1 MTAPPFLC
9 SRVAS
14 SGAAVPGRARG
25 RVKIMAAILEARN
38 VTKDF
43 PGVRALDNVSFL
55 LGESQ
60 IHALCGENG
69 AGKSTF
75 INALSGYFPSSSY
88 SGEILI
94 RSEKKSFSTINEA
107 EAAGIAVIHQ
117 ELNLFPELSVAE
129 NIFMGHEVARAG
141 ILDWSEMYSKAG
153 EWIAKLRLDGVQ
165 PTTRVKDLGIGKQ
178 QLIEI
183 ARVLRLP
190 HMKILILDEPT
201 ASLTDSETD
210 LLLDILR
217 ELKREGIACIYIS
230 HKIDEVMEIADH
242 VTVLRDGKTV
252 GGGPIGKL
260 GRKDIV
266 RMMVGREITEF
277 FPKERHV
284 EPGTVVMEVK
294 NYTVTDWT
302 TGKPIVRNAAFK
314 LYKGEVLG
322 LFGLVGA
329 GRTELV
335 SSLYGSPP
343 GKASGEVFIDG
354 VKAGFD
360 SPRGALR
367 NGLAYVTEDRKTQG
381 IIPTMSVRENTSIAF
396 LDQFA
401 RFIGIDE
408 SREMVRVQSS
418 VSSFMIKTPTL
429 ATRIINL
436 SGGNQQKVLLA
447 RSLLA
452 TIRILVMDEPTR
464 GIDVGAKQ
472 EIYGIMNSL
481 VARGVSIIM
490 VSSELP
496 EVLGM
501 CDRILVMCRG
511 EITGEFDNA
520 KNDVTSEKIM
530 ICATGTGVEE

>member
-1 MTAPPFLC
+1 M
-9 SRVAS
+9 
-14 SGAAVPGRARG
+14 RARAGG
-25 RVKIMAAILEARN
+25 REKRQTMAAILEARN
-38 VTKDF
+38 ITKDF
-43 PGVRALDNVSFL
+43 PGVRALHNVSFFL
-55 LGESQ
+55 EDRQ

-75 INALSGYFPSSSY
+75 INVLSGYFPSSSY
-88 SGEILI
+88 GGEI
-94 RSEKKSFSTINEA
+94 RVRGEKKSFSTINEA

-141 ILDWSEMYSKAG
+141 ILDWNEMYSRAA
-153 EWIAKLRLDGVQ
+153 EWIGKLRLDGVL

-190 HMKILILDEPT
+190 HMKMLILDEPT
-201 ASLTDSETD
+201 ASLTDAETD

-217 ELKREGIACIYIS
+217 QLKREGIACIYIS

-252 GGGPIGKL
+252 GGGPIGEL
-260 GRKDIV
+260 TRKEIV
-266 RMMVGREITEF
+266 RLMVGREITEL

-284 EPGTVVMEVK
+284 DTATCLMEVK
-294 NYTVTDWT
+294 NYSVTDWT
-302 TGKPIVRNAAFK
+302 TGKPLVKNAAFH
-314 LYKGEVLG
+314 LYQGEVLG

-335 SSLYGSPP
+335 SSIYGSPP
-343 GKASGEVFIDG
+343 GRASGEVIING
-354 VKAGFD
+354 EKARFD
-360 SPRGALR
+360 TPRGALAS
-367 NGLAYVTEDRKTQG
+367 GLAYVTEDRKAQG
-381 IIPTMSVRENTSIAF
+381 IIPTMNVRENTSIAF

-401 RFIGIDE
+401 RFVGIDE
-408 SREMVRVQSS
+408 SREMVQVQSS
-418 VSSFMIKTPTL
+418 VSSFLIKTPSL

-447 RSLLA
+447 RSLLQ
-452 TIRILVMDEPTR
+452 TIKILILDEPTR

-472 EIYGIMNSL
+472 EIYTIMNSL
-481 VARGVSIIM
+481 AASGVSIIM

-511 EITGEFDNA
+511 EITGVFDNE
-520 KNDVTSEKIM
+520 KKDVTQDRIM
-530 ICATGTGVEE
+530 ICATGTGVDE

>member
-1 MTAPPFLC
+1 
-9 SRVAS
+9 
-14 SGAAVPGRARG
+14 
-25 RVKIMAAILEARN
+25 VKIMSAILEARS

-43 PGVRALDNVSFL
+43 PGVRALDDVSFVL
-55 LGESQ
+55 EESQ

-75 INALSGYFPSSSY
+75 INVLSGFFPSSSY
-88 SGEILI
+88 GGEILI
-94 RSEKKSFSTINEA
+94 RGEKKSFSTINEA

-129 NIFMGHEVARAG
+129 NIFMGHEIARGG

-153 EWIAKLRLDGVQ
+153 EWISRLRLEGVQ

-190 HMKILILDEPT
+190 HMKMLILDEPT

-217 ELKREGIACIYIS
+217 DLKREGIACIYIS

-252 GGGPIGKL
+252 GGGAIGSL
-260 GRKDIV
+260 SRREIV
-266 RMMVGREITEF
+266 HMMVGREITDF

-284 EPGTVVMEVK
+284 DPGTCVMEVK
-294 NYTVTDWT
+294 DYSVTDWV
-302 TGKPIVRNAAFK
+302 TGKPIVKNAGFK

-335 SSLYGSPP
+335 SALYGSPP
-343 GKASGEVFIDG
+343 GKTSGEVFIG
-354 VKAGFD
+354 GAKAGFD
-360 SPRGALR
+360 TPRGALAS
-367 NGLAYVTEDRKTQG
+367 GLAYVTEDRKAQG
-381 IIPTMSVRENTSIAF
+381 IIATMSVRENTSIAF
-396 LDQFA
+396 LDRFA

-408 SREMVRVQSS
+408 SREMVEVQTS
-418 VSSFMIKTPTL
+418 VSSFMVKTPTL
-429 ATRIINL
+429 ATKIINL

-452 TIRILVMDEPTR
+452 TIKILVLDEPTR

-511 EITGEFDNA
+511 EITGEFDNE
-520 KNDVTSEKIM
+520 KKDVTQDRIM